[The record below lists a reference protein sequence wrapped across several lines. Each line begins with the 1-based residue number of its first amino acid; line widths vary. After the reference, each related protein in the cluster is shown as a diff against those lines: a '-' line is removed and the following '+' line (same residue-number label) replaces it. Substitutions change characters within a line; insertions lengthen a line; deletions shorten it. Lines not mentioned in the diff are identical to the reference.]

1 MGKLEP
7 IETGRGPAKVVPLT
21 AGSSIS
27 PRETQFQPT
36 SRIESLEDQL
46 SRAVAHAM
54 RSLRPK
60 LDQARVVTSEACI
73 YAINESRSVAKLVRK
88 RAAEIKKEHPLEGSL
103 ISMPSL
109 WKLGGLTPLRLTQFA
124 IKKMGQDELS
134 TRSASLSYY
143 FLLALFPMILFLLS
157 LVGVFAGPGSQL
169 RDSIVLGL
177 GRLAPGSASDLIR
190 TVVSQTFKSS
200 SGVKLAAG
208 ILGAL
213 WAASGGMGA
222 VVVSLNVIYGLTETR
237 PWWKQKLT
245 VVGLTLSL
253 AGLIIIALILVL
265 YGGKIGQAI
274 ATHVGLGHAFGIAW
288 RILQWPVTFAAMFL
302 SFSVVYYF
310 APNLEERKWFWVTP
324 GAVVGVTLWLVSS
337 LGFLYLHFF
346 NRYSA
351 TYGSLG
357 AVIILMLWLYMTGL
371 AILIGGELNWVIESE
386 DKKTTEFKHKK
397 RQIQYQMKA
406 A

>member
-1 MGKLEP
+1 M
-7 IETGRGPAKVVPLT
+7 
-21 AGSSIS
+21 S
-27 PRETQFQPT
+27 
-36 SRIESLEDQL
+36 
-46 SRAVAHAM
+46 
-54 RSLRPK
+54 
-60 LDQARVVTSEACI
+60 
-73 YAINESRSVAKLVRK
+73 
-88 RAAEIKKEHPLEGSL
+88 
-103 ISMPSL
+103 
-109 WKLGGLTPLRLTQFA
+109 QFA

-169 RDSIVLGL
+169 RDSIVVSL

-200 SGVKLAAG
+200 SGLKLAAG

-265 YGGKIGQAI
+265 YGGKIGQVI
-274 ATHVGLGHAFGIAW
+274 AGHVGLGQAFAVAW
-288 RILQWPVTFAAMFL
+288 KILQWPVTFAAMFL
-302 SFSVVYYF
+302 SFSVIYYF

-324 GAVVGVTLWLVSS
+324 GAVVGVVLWLVAS
-337 LGFLYLHFF
+337 LVFRVYLHFF
-346 NRYSA
+346 NSYSA

-357 AVIILMLWLYMTGL
+357 AVIILMLWLYMTGF
-371 AILIGGELNWVIESE
+371 AILVGGELNWVIENE
-386 DKKTTEFKHKK
+386 DKKTTEFEHKK
-397 RQIQYQMKA
+397 QHIQYQMKA